1 MLLSLVD
8 SACFKTKV
16 LQQAPKPQSIHFSLH
31 AVPSNDSH
39 ICASTTLQIALN
51 AFGKLPSSNALQVHK
66 CYSLFYGWR

>member
-1 MLLSLVD
+1 MHTSLAD

-16 LQQAPKPQSIHFSLH
+16 LQQAPKPQGIHFSLH
-31 AVPSNDSH
+31 AVPSNDGH

-51 AFGKLPSSNALQVHK
+51 AFVKVPSCNALRIHK